1 MSIENRIINGGF
13 ETGALGPWVGQNA
26 TVISTRSHYNF
37 YCAQL
42 AGGTVSSF
50 IYQFVPVVPGES
62 FEFHAAFGKTP
73 GPLGTIA
80 NIVINYYDAS
90 LSFLGTGLIS
100 YVPFSISALTGG
112 DWVEVYQTTTAAPEG
127 TTQAH
132 IVIQTYPIAG
142 TANLLV
148 DDVALLATSGSGPTG
163 PTGPTGVTGPTGPTG
178 MMGPTGPTGVTGS
191 IGPTGPT
198 GVTGPTGPTGM
209 MGPAGPTGVTGPTG
223 PTGPGVFQWGET
235 TVIWADSSAPGPGD
249 GTPESPFSSLQA
261 AVTAATSSTFAVTY
275 GMRARLVILI
285 AANSV
290 FNEDIIIPPARHVQL
305 LGLGPWV
312 LGNADLADF
321 QSSVARSI
329 TIQTSQAAENVYLV
343 QGPAFDARPVT
354 VIGTFDNGTSV
365 GTHTNYTDGAIIS
378 GNVTFQNV
386 SLGDPFTTI
395 EFQLLNGNIQG
406 GIIQSGH
413 MGILN
418 AYFYNSRVNT
428 MVHNGL
434 RIQRMMDCRTGGTIN
449 VAGYNEISNTLIGG
463 NVTIGGVLA
472 DTPPIGIFSSQF
484 NMITWTGNIT
494 LDTSSNYY
502 FVNSGSNLTGTKT
515 VLFSTD

>member
-13 ETGALGPWVGQNA
+13 ETGALGPWGGQNA

-42 AGGTVSSF
+42 TGGAVSSF

-73 GPLGTIA
+73 GTLGTIA

-90 LSFLGTGLIS
+90 LSFLGTGLFS
-100 YVPFSISALTGG
+100 YVPFSISALTGN
-112 DWVEVYQTTTAAPEG
+112 DWVEVYQTTTAAPAG

-163 PTGPTGVTGPTGPTG
+163 PTGPTGP
-178 MMGPTGPTGVTGS
+178 MGET
-191 IGPTGPT
+191 GPTGPT
-198 GVTGPTGPTGM
+198 GVTGPI
-209 MGPAGPTGVTGPTG
+209 GPTG
-223 PTGPGVFQWGET
+223 PTGPGVFQWGEST
-235 TVIWADSSAPGPGD
+235 IIWADSSAPGLGD
-249 GTPESPFSSLQA
+249 GTPENPFSSLQA
-261 AVTAATSSTFAVTY
+261 AVTAATGSTFAVTY

-312 LGNADLADF
+312 LGNANLANF

-378 GNVTFQNV
+378 GNVSFQNMDMV
-386 SLGDPFTTI
+386 DPFTTI

-406 GIIQSGH
+406 GVIQDGH

-418 AYFYNSRVNT
+418 AYFYNSRINT

-434 RIQRMMDCRTGGTIN
+434 RIQRMMDCRTDGTIN

-463 NVTIGGVLA
+463 NVTMAVLA

-484 NMITWTGNIT
+484 NTITWMGNIT

-502 FVNSGSNLTGTKT
+502 FVNSGSTLTGTKT
-515 VLFSTD
+515 VLFSIA